1 MPAALRWHEEKRV
14 SCKTHPLMNKTIVH
28 HERATSLEVTVNRVE
43 LANSVIKLGV
53 DIHSQVYVVVAQ
65 YDHLLPKPPR
75 RMAPADLVPWVESL
89 LGVGHM
95 VHVVYEACGFGFG
108 LYRQL
113 LAAGAHCYVIAPRK
127 LDEQR
132 TGVKTD
138 PRDAATLCQR
148 LSRYVDGNTRELAVV
163 RVPSQEQ
170 ERARHT
176 SRQRQQLVHHRQKI
190 EAQGRG
196 LLVSHGLPA
205 PANWW
210 KSQSWSQLV
219 KLLPEWIVPHLEL
232 YRPILLAL
240 HQQITSLTSQ
250 LESTAPPNIPRGL
263 GKLTTVTLSRE
274 ICDWSRFNNR
284 RTISSYTGLC
294 PGEYSS
300 GNKRVPGSVTKRG
313 NPRLRAALVECAW
326 RMVRFQPQYPPV
338 KKRLP
343 LLAKGSAA
351 TGAQR
356 KKAIVAVARQLAV
369 DLWRLHT
376 KRCSAEQLG
385 FKS

>member
-1 MPAALRWHEEKRV
+1 
-14 SCKTHPLMNKTIVH
+14 MNKTIVH
-28 HERATSLEVTVNRVE
+28 HERATSLEVTGNKVE
-43 LANSVIKLGV
+43 LAGSVIKLGL
-53 DIHSQVYVVVAQ
+53 DIHSEVYVAVAQ
-65 YDHLLPKPPR
+65 YDHALPKAAR
-75 RMAPADLVPWVESL
+75 RMAPTELLPWVESL
-89 LGVGHM
+89 LRRGHT

-113 LAAGAHCYVIAPRK
+113 LALGAHCYVIAPRK

-163 RVPSQEQ
+163 RVPTEEE

-176 SRQRQQLVHHRQKI
+176 PRQREQLVHHRQKI

-196 LLVSHGLPA
+196 LLISHGLPA
-205 PANWW
+205 PAHWW
-210 KSQSWSQLV
+210 KAQTWNRLV

-232 YRPILLAL
+232 YRPILFSL
-240 HQQITSLTSQ
+240 HQQITALTSQ
-250 LESTAPPNIPRGL
+250 LEAAAPAQIPEGL
-263 GKLTTVTLSRE
+263 GKLTTVNLSRE
-274 ICDWSRFNNR
+274 ICNWNRFTNR

-300 GNKRVPGSVTKRG
+300 GQKRIPGSVTKRG

-326 RMVRFQPQYPPV
+326 RMVRFQPLYSPV
-338 KKRLP
+338 KKRLTV
-343 LLAKGSAA
+343 LAKGSRA

-376 KRCSAEQLG
+376 NRCTAAQLG
-385 FKS
+385 FKI

>member
-1 MPAALRWHEEKRV
+1 MIQ
-14 SCKTHPLMNKTIVH
+14 TIVH
-28 HERATSLEVTVNRVE
+28 HEGAAALTVAAQTIVLTS
-43 LANSVIKLGV
+43 SVIKLGL
-53 DIHSQVYVVVAQ
+53 DIHSRLYVVVAQ
-65 YDHLLPKPPR
+65 YDGLLPKAARRFSPPEF
-75 RMAPADLVPWVESL
+75 VPWVESL
-89 LGVGHM
+89 LRGGHR

-113 LAAGAHCYVIAPRK
+113 LAAGAHCHVIASRK

-163 RVPSQEQ
+163 RVPSEEQ

-176 SRQRQQLVHHRQKI
+176 SRQRRQLVHHRQKI

-232 YRPILLAL
+232 YRADP
-240 HQQITSLTSQ
+240 
-250 LESTAPPNIPRGL
+250 
-263 GKLTTVTLSRE
+263 
-274 ICDWSRFNNR
+274 
-284 RTISSYTGLC
+284 LC
-294 PGEYSS
+294 PAPADHFADQSARI
-300 GNKRVPGSVTKRG
+300 N
-313 NPRLRAALVECAW
+313 RAAEH
-326 RMVRFQPQYPPV
+326 PP
-338 KKRLP
+338 
-343 LLAKGSAA
+343 
-351 TGAQR
+351 GAGQ
-356 KKAIVAVARQLAV
+356 
-369 DLWRLHT
+369 
-376 KRCSAEQLG
+376 
-385 FKS
+385 